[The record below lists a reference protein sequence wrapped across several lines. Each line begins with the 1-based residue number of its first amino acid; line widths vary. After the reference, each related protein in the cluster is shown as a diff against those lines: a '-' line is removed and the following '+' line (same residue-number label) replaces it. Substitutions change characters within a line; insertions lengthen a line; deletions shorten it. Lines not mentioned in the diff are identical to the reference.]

1 LASTKEKWIAYYK
14 AMLPPDRQDP
24 KIIEALAERAI
35 KLGYPVPKTTP
46 SPTATPT
53 PTPTATPTASPTAS
67 AKTTPKPTPK
77 KTSVSSPTQDPYAGF
92 KGSSP
97 QATGDPVA
105 KDIYNSTD
113 AYRKELAILLK
124 NAGFNVPTTGKQST
138 SIAIA
143 DAYIQ
148 ARQQAILE
156 NSRLGITRTV
166 EQWLKD
172 NVKTPTGTKVGGPS
186 TQIATNV
193 LSPTEATAEINKV
206 FQDLLGRDAT
216 SEELTAFK
224 KQLEAAEKA
233 NPTKTTYK
241 TVNGVTTSSTTG
253 GIDRDQFLT
262 NLINQDKNLKAE
274 LGKIETTDANVLRR
288 EKDKAIFDKA
298 VAAAAGDANKI
309 ATIQSTTSYGKAL
322 ENVRRQV
329 ETLATTAGA
338 VLTAEELDAIAKEA
352 TDQALD
358 TNIYQLKAFIDSKL
372 KFGAGKDGVY
382 KGAAGESVDA
392 LTKIAAA
399 NGLDLQK
406 AFGAQ
411 LPDWLTA
418 INKGESIETY
428 KKIIRDVAKIGMPE
442 KVAKLIDQG
451 IDLST
456 IYAPYK
462 NIMATTL
469 EINPQTID
477 INDPT
482 LRSAIT
488 ADTEV
493 PIYEFERQLRKDNRW
508 QYTNQ
513 AKQEVASATQKIL
526 QDFGF
531 MG

>member
-1 LASTKEKWIAYYK
+1 
-14 AMLPPDRQDP
+14 M
-24 KIIEALAERAI
+24 
-35 KLGYPVPKTTP
+35 
-46 SPTATPT
+46 
-53 PTPTATPTASPTAS
+53 
-67 AKTTPKPTPK
+67 
-77 KTSVSSPTQDPYAGF
+77 SSPTKDPYAGF

-172 NVKTPTGTKVGGPS
+172 NVKTPTGIKAGGPS

-224 KQLEAAEKA
+224 KQLAAAEKA

-262 NLINQDKNLKAE
+262 NLIRKDEKLKAE
-274 LGKIETTDANVLRR
+274 INKLATTDPNVLRR
-288 EKDKAIFDKA
+288 EKDKAAYDKL
-298 VAAAAGDANKI
+298 VAAAGNDAKKLAEIN
-309 ATIQSTTSYGKAL
+309 ATTTYGKAL
-322 ENVRRQV
+322 ANIRRQV
-329 ETLATTAGA
+329 ESIATQAGA
-338 VLTAEELDAIAKEA
+338 TLSAEEIDALVKEA
-352 TDQALD
+352 ADQSLD
-358 TNIYQLKAFIDSKL
+358 SNVYQLQDFISSKL
-372 KFGAGKDGVY
+372 KFGATSEGGY
-382 KGAAGESVDA
+382 KGKAGEVVND
-392 LTKIAAA
+392 LNKIAAA

-442 KVAKLIDQG
+442 KIAKLIDQG

-462 NIMATTL
+462 NIMASTL

-477 INDPT
+477 MNDPT

-513 AKQEVASATQKIL
+513 AKEEVANATQKIL